1 MRVGDYGVEIPEG
14 RPLNIDGVTG
24 YYALRHGEQFSI
36 QLINYTDSKCV
47 AEVYIENDSMGKPI
61 LSSLNGLRLEGKIG
75 SGQRFTIYKSGTAE
89 AIKVGE
95 QVLAPA
101 EKGHIKVIFY
111 PEKQIFVN
119 SHHSEPARRSRAGGQ
134 SASYSSKNL
143 SAGVVGLSGK
153 SNQKFQGVSFDAD
166 YQSPTEI
173 NLRLVIETSE
183 TNEPQPISARRS
195 SSNPIPPAL

>member
-1 MRVGDYGVEIPEG
+1 MRIGDYGASVPQG
-14 RPLNIDGVTG
+14 KPMTIDGFGG
-24 YYALRHGEQFSI
+24 YFILQYEQQFSI
-36 QLINYTDSKCV
+36 ALVNYTTTRCV
-47 AEVYIENDSMGKPI
+47 AEVYIESDLMGKPI
-61 LSSLNGLRLEGKIG
+61 LDAYGALKLEGKIG

-134 SASYSSKNL
+134 SV

-173 NLRLVIETSE
+173 NLRLVVETGKPD
-183 TNEPQPISARRS
+183 EPQPISARRS
-195 SSNPIPPAL
+195 TSNPVPPELN